1 MQPKAKLL
9 AVGRERMSSLATKP
23 SSEGVIPNAKL

>member
-9 AVGRERMSSLATKP
+9 IK
-23 SSEGVIPNAKL
+23 